1 VHGQLSSELTFSEI
15 SSGANVPIIGN
26 GDVFDVASACGMMR
40 AAAGGNGFSHNFFFF
55 VLSKYKVSCTVC
67 VAGACGMMCAA
78 AVMR

>member
-55 VLSKYKVSCTVC
+55 LL
-67 VAGACGMMCAA
+67 
-78 AVMR
+78 